1 MLIDSHCHLTYEP
14 LAQIREDVLRRAAE
28 AGVTH
33 MISIGTDIADTRAAI
48 DLASTHANIFASS
61 GVHPHQAGKV
71 DPGWNDELRSLAGH
85 QRVVAVGETGLDY
98 HYDFAPRDRQRE
110 VFERQL
116 ALALAVDKPVVIHC
130 REAHADVMGVLAGFP
145 GLRRVVFHCF
155 TGTPAEAREII
166 DRGYWISLTG
176 VVTFKNSQELCEV
189 ARHLPPDR
197 IMIETDSPYLSPEPV
212 RSRRPNEPALVV
224 HVARRVSELRGVP
237 FEEFAALTRA
247 NTIRF
252 FDLRLD

>member
-14 LAQIREDVLRRAAE
+14 LTAMRGEVLLRAAE
-28 AGVTH
+28 AGVTQ
-33 MISIGTDIADTRAAI
+33 MISIGTDLADSRAAI
-48 DLASTHANIFASS
+48 ELAAGHANVFASS
-61 GVHPHQAGKV
+61 GVHPHQAGKTEA
-71 DPGWNDELRSLAGH
+71 GWEAELRALAADTN
-85 QRVVAVGETGLDY
+85 VVAIGETGLDY
-98 HYDFAPRDRQRE
+98 HYDFSPRDRQRA
-110 VFERQL
+110 VFEGQL
-116 ALALAVDKPVVIHC
+116 ALATDTGKPVVIHC
-130 REAHADVMGVLAGFP
+130 REAHADVMAVLAGFT
-145 GLRRVVFHCF
+145 GLKRVVFHCF
-155 TGTPAEAREII
+155 TGTLAEAREIL

-176 VVTFKNSQELCEV
+176 VVTFKNSRELQEV
-189 ARHLPPDR
+189 ARFLPPDR

-224 HVARRVSELRGVP
+224 YVARRVAELRGVA

>member
-14 LAQIREDVLRRAAE
+14 LSGMRGDVLARAAE

-33 MISIGTDIADTRAAI
+33 MISIGTDVADTRAAI
-48 DLASTHANIFASS
+48 ELATGQANVFASS
-61 GVHPHQAGKV
+61 GVHPHQAGKTEA
-71 DPGWNDELRSLAGH
+71 GWQDELRMLAGDP
-85 QRVVAVGETGLDY
+85 RVVAVGETGLDY
-98 HYDFAPRDRQRE
+98 HYDFSPRDQQRV
-110 VFERQL
+110 VFEEQL
-116 ALALAVDKPVVIHC
+116 SLAASIGKPVVIHC
-130 REAHADVMGVLAGFP
+130 REAHADVMAVLAGHSD
-145 GLRRVVFHCF
+145 LSRVVFHCF
-155 TGTPAEAREII
+155 TGSMAEAREII

-176 VVTFKNSQELCEV
+176 VVTFKNSRELQEV
-189 ARHLPPDR
+189 ARYLPPDR
-197 IMIETDSPYLSPEPV
+197 IMMETDSPYLSPEPV

-224 HVARRVSELRGVP
+224 HVARRVAELRGVS

>member
-1 MLIDSHCHLTYEP
+1 VLIDSHCHLTYEP
-14 LAQIREDVLRRAAE
+14 LAQMRGDVLCRAAE

-33 MISIGTDIADTRAAI
+33 MISIGTDITDTRAAI
-48 DLASTHANIFASS
+48 ELCHTHANIFASS

-71 DPGWNDELRSLAGH
+71 EPGWEADLRSLAGH
-85 QRVVAVGETGLDY
+85 ARVVAIGETGLDY
-98 HYDFAPRDRQRE
+98 HYDFSPRDRQRE

-116 ALALAVDKPVVIHC
+116 SLATEIGKPVVIHC
-130 REAHADVMGVLAGFP
+130 REAHADVMAVLAGFS

-155 TGTPAEAREII
+155 TGTRDEAREII

-176 VVTFKNSQELCEV
+176 VVTFKNSHELQEV
-189 ARHLPPDR
+189 ARQLPPDR
-197 IMIETDSPYLSPEPV
+197 IMMETDSPYLSPEPV

-224 HVARRVSELRGVP
+224 HVARRVSELRGMP